1 MKKFAQLLNTLFFTY
16 SNIDKMAV
24 IQHYLTETPDPER
37 GYALAIMA
45 NNLEF
50 PTFKRALIKELI
62 NDKVDPYLFE
72 LSYDYVGDIS
82 ETIALLWPEV
92 ENAIDLPSLSEVIL
106 TFNTLPKNQIKSY
119 LNDLL
124 NQSNVIERWALLK
137 LGIGS
142 LRIGVSARFLKK
154 TLAKYGNVDVQE
166 VEQVWYGLHPPY
178 VELFDWLEKRTPK
191 PLFSDTVFF
200 HPVMLSHPLDE
211 KDVDSLNT
219 EQFAIERKFDGIRV
233 QVVVTNKGKALF
245 TRTGDNIS
253 HSFPDVL
260 SSINTN
266 VVLDGELVIIKSG
279 AVASFNDLQQRL
291 NRKSITK
298 KLLSDLPA
306 GLILYDILS
315 VNQFDLRNSSF
326 SFRRNQLEE
335 WVASHPAENILLSDL
350 LILANK
356 QSLRK
361 LKKQI
366 LEENH
371 TAVEGL
377 MIKHKESLYLAG
389 RPKGNWYK
397 WKRDPLVV
405 DAILM
410 YAQRGHGKRSS
421 YYSDFTFGLW
431 KGEQLLPIGKAYFGF
446 TDVELVQLDKWIRNN
461 TIQRFGTVREVRKE
475 LVFEISFDAVNWS
488 ARHKSGV
495 ALRFPRI
502 SRIRWDKPVEEADE
516 LDTLQKL
523 VKSSIPPSK
532 KF

>member
-16 SNIDKMAV
+16 SNLDKMAV
-24 IQHYLTETPDPER
+24 IQHYLTETPDPDR

-50 PTFKRALIKELI
+50 PTFKRTVIKELI

-72 LSYDYVGDIS
+72 LSYDYVGDIA
-82 ETIALLWPEV
+82 ETVALLWPEIKNV
-92 ENAIDLPSLSEVIL
+92 DELPQLSEVISA
-106 TFNTLPKNQIKSY
+106 FNTLPKNQIKLY

-124 NQSNVIERWALLK
+124 NQSNAIERWALLK
-137 LGIGS
+137 LGMGS
-142 LRIGVSARFLKK
+142 LRIGVSSRFIKK
-154 TLAKYGNVDVQE
+154 TLAKYGNVDLQE
-166 VEQVWYGLHPPY
+166 IEQVWHGLHPPY
-178 VELFDWLEKRTPK
+178 VELFDWLEKRAPK

-211 KDVDSLNT
+211 KEVDSFDT

-233 QVVVTNKGKALF
+233 QVVVTNNGKALF

-260 SSINTN
+260 SSVNTN

-279 AVASFNDLQQRL
+279 KVASFNDLQQRL
-291 NRKSITK
+291 NRKSVTK

-306 GLILYDILS
+306 GLIVYDILS
-315 VNQFDLRNSSF
+315 IEQCDLRNFSF
-326 SFRRNQLEE
+326 SFRRNKLEE
-335 WVASHPAENILLSDL
+335 WVAAHCATNILLSDL
-350 LILANK
+350 LTLANE
-356 QSLRK
+356 QSLRS
-361 LKKQI
+361 LKQQI

-371 TAVEGL
+371 PAVEGL
-377 MIKHKESLYLAG
+377 MMKHKDSLYLAG

-397 WKRDPLVV
+397 WKRDPFVV

-431 KGEQLLPIGKAYFGF
+431 QDKQLLPIGKAYFGF
-446 TDVELVQLDKWIRNN
+446 TDEELVQLDKWIRNN
-461 TIQRFGTVREVRKE
+461 TIQRFGTVREVKKD
-475 LVFEISFDAVNWS
+475 LVLEVAFDAVNLS
-488 ARHKSGV
+488 KRHKSGV

-502 SRIRWDKPVEEADE
+502 SRIRWDKPVEEADQ
-516 LDTLQKL
+516 LGTLKKL
-523 VKSSIPPSK
+523 IKSLT
-532 KF
+532 